1 MALPEPAMSPEMSSP
16 SSLGDLTS
24 SDVSP
29 VKAASGSGSPL
40 KSAYSGADEEDEEVE
55 AEDEEEDEEEA
66 EEDEDEEEDEEDED
80 EDVEMTIVE
89 PEVSVQPEEETLDD
103 DDEHDEHEEPVC
115 PPGTSFKYPPAVSD
129 FSVLPDRVQRFKKA
143 RFTSCT
149 DQGCTCP
156 GLVPPLGAV
165 INLGAAEADEEEEE
179 EEEEAEDLKRW
190 RTPEGYWRE
199 CGECGHGW
207 ESTRGHVGSMRE
219 TAEEGR
225 RKGRVIG
232 RIEELLNV
240 GLPQAPLTTGRLSTA
255 DLSHTHERRRAVSHE
270 TAPSF
275 PSLTEAAERG
285 HLW

>member
-1 MALPEPAMSPEMSSP
+1 MSPDPSSP

-24 SDVSP
+24 SDISP
-29 VKAASGSGSPL
+29 VKAASGSGSPV
-40 KSAYSGADEEDEEVE
+40 KSAYSGVEDDNEEVD
-55 AEDEEEDEEEA
+55 AEEEDEDDGEVDEEEE
-66 EEDEDEEEDEEDED
+66 EEDEDEEDED
-80 EDVEMTIVE
+80 EDEDVEMAVVE
-89 PEVSVQPEEETLDD
+89 PDASAQPEDEAPE
-103 DDEHDEHEEPVC
+103 DDEEHEEHEEPVC
-115 PPGTSFKYPPAVSD
+115 PPGTSFKYPPAVPD

-156 GLVPPLGAV
+156 GLVPPIGAV
-165 INLGAAEADEEEEE
+165 INPGCAEGDEEEDEE
-179 EEEEAEDLKRW
+179 DDDGEDLKRW
-190 RTPEGYWRE
+190 RTPEGYWRA

-240 GLPQAPLTTGRLSTA
+240 RALPSTC
-255 DLSHTHERRRAVSHE
+255 
-270 TAPSF
+270 
-275 PSLTEAAERG
+275 
-285 HLW
+285 